1 MKITKSHFLTAAR
14 TGYCILGATAM
25 VLLYLMS
32 AWWIV
37 ELIWWG
43 HPRRTTGAGGS
54 LPREHP
60 LNTRQLVRF
69 S

>member
-25 VLLYLMS
+25 VLLYFVS

-43 HPRRTTGAGGS
+43 VRREPPTPVV
-54 LPREHP
+54 LYREYI
-60 LNTRQLVRF
+60 R
-69 S
+69 

>member
-25 VLLYLMS
+25 VLLYLVS

-43 HPRRTTGAGGS
+43 VRGEPPAPVV
-54 LPREHP
+54 LYREHI
-60 LNTRQLVRF
+60 R
-69 S
+69 